1 MKNELCISSL
11 TRKSKTWL
19 FQNTDWT
26 IIVLNNYY
34 YAFCHWVKNEMLIL
48 GIASITVTSPQSSTA
63 AFPIPVYISVTD
75 TATTATTLIERA
87 RLQQCPSHSLSRKPT
102 VHLHLQKL
110 CCKPAVHRVLSVPN
124 NFNKWCYNLPRCW

>member
-11 TRKSKTWL
+11 PKKPKTRL
-19 FQNTDWT
+19 FQNTNWT

-34 YAFCHWVKNEMLIL
+34 YASCHWVKKEMFIL

-63 AFPIPVYISVTD
+63 AFPIPVYTSVTD
-75 TATTATTLIERA
+75 IATTHMERA
-87 RLQQCPSHSLSRKPT
+87 RLQQSPSHSLSKRPT

-110 CCKPAVHRVLSVPN
+110 CCKPTVHSVLSVPN